1 VNPDVAYEEEMN
13 EVALFETALRAAVP
27 TQPDRRLGAD
37 LVPRI
42 AQIARSAS
50 IEAEQARGRRNPPRA
65 PRRPR
70 LALLARV
77 GIAVAL
83 VPLLLA
89 GLAVAG
95 VTVPDPARSALETIG
110 VELPNQPDESS
121 RGGDEG
127 TLGPDGTSGSATGQ
141 ERKSAGQ
148 ENGKAKGKSKPDD
161 PSKPGRR
168 VRRHGEGP
176 IPGPPASPPEGE
188 ALGQSTAPGVN
199 GNSSGSPSGKAGSSR
214 GQGAVHGLRLGVRK

>member
-1 VNPDVAYEEEMN
+1 MV
-13 EVALFETALRAAVP
+13 
-27 TQPDRRLGAD
+27 
-37 LVPRI
+37 
-42 AQIARSAS
+42 
-50 IEAEQARGRRNPPRA
+50 
-65 PRRPR
+65 
-70 LALLARV
+70 ARV

-83 VPLLLA
+83 LPLLLA

-95 VTVPDPARSALETIG
+95 VTVPDPARSAFETIG

-127 TLGPDGTSGSATGQ
+127 TLGPDSATGQ
-141 ERKSAGQ
+141 EQKAAGQ

-176 IPGPPASPPEGE
+176 IPGPA
-188 ALGQSTAPGVN
+188 
-199 GNSSGSPSGKAGSSR
+199 
-214 GQGAVHGLRLGVRK
+214 

>member
-1 VNPDVAYEEEMN
+1 MNPDVAYEEEMD
-13 EVALFETALRAAVP
+13 EVAQFENALRAAVP

-37 LVPRI
+37 LVPRL

-50 IEAEQARGRRNPPRA
+50 IEAEQARGRRTSPRA
-65 PRRPR
+65 GRRPR

-95 VTVPDPARSALETIG
+95 VTVPDPARSAFETIG

-127 TLGPDGTSGSATGQ
+127 TLGPDSATGP
-141 ERKSAGQ
+141 KHKAAGQ
-148 ENGKAKGKSKPDD
+148 ENGKAKGKSKTDD

-168 VRRHGEGP
+168 VRRHGGGL
-176 IPGPPASPPEGE
+176 IPGPASPPEGK
-188 ALGQSTAPGVN
+188 ALGQSNAPGVN
-199 GNSSGSPSGKAGSSR
+199 GTSRSSGSSAGKAGTGAGSGR
-214 GQGAVHGLRLGVRK
+214 GPG

>member
-1 VNPDVAYEEEMN
+1 VNADVAYEEEMN

-27 TQPDRRLGAD
+27 TQPDRQLGAD
-37 LVPRI
+37 LVPRL
-42 AQIARSAS
+42 ARIARSAS
-50 IEAEQARGRRNPPRA
+50 IEAERARGRRSPPR
-65 PRRPR
+65 PRRRPR
-70 LALLARV
+70 LALVARV

-83 VPLLLA
+83 SPLLLA

-127 TLGPDGTSGSATGQ
+127 TLGPDSATGT
-141 ERKSAGQ
+141 EHKAAGQ

-176 IPGPPASPPEGE
+176 IPGPASPPEGK
-188 ALGQSTAPGVN
+188 ALGQSNAQGVN
-199 GNSSGSPSGKAGSSR
+199 GTSRSSGSSAGKAGTGAGGGR
-214 GQGAVHGLRLGVRK
+214 GLVHGKGLSK

>member
-1 VNPDVAYEEEMN
+1 VNPDVAYEGEMN
-13 EVALFETALRAAVP
+13 EVALFETALRAAVA
-27 TQPDRRLGAD
+27 TQPDRQLGAD
-37 LVPRI
+37 LVPRL

-50 IEAEQARGRRNPPRA
+50 IEAEQARGRLSSPRA
-65 PRRPR
+65 RRRPR
-70 LALLARV
+70 LALVARV

-83 VPLLLA
+83 LPLLLA

-95 VTVPDPARSALETIG
+95 VTVPDPARSAFETIG

-127 TLGPDGTSGSATGQ
+127 TLGPDSATGQ
-141 ERKSAGQ
+141 EQKAGGQ

-161 PSKPGRR
+161 SSKPGRR

-176 IPGPPASPPEGE
+176 IPGPAAAPEGR
-188 ALGQSTAPGVN
+188 ALGQSTDTTGRS
-199 GNSSGSPSGKAGSSR
+199 GSSSGQAGSSQGKAGSSR
-214 GQGAVHGLRLGVRK
+214 GQGALHGLGLGPRK

>member
-37 LVPRI
+37 LVPRL
-42 AQIARSAS
+42 AQIARSAR
-50 IEAEQARGRRNPPRA
+50 IEAEQARGRRTSPRA

-95 VTVPDPARSALETIG
+95 VTVPDPARSAFETIG

-127 TLGPDGTSGSATGQ
+127 TLGPASTTGP
-141 ERKSAGQ
+141 EHKAAGE
-148 ENGKAKGKSKPDD
+148 ENGKAKGKSKTDD

-168 VRRHGEGP
+168 VRRHGDGP
-176 IPGPPASPPEGE
+176 IPGPASPPEGK
-188 ALGQSTAPGVN
+188 ALGQSNTPGMN
-199 GNSSGSPSGKAGSSR
+199 GTSRSSGSSAGKAGTGAGR
-214 GQGAVHGLRLGVRK
+214 GRGPG

>member
-37 LVPRI
+37 LVPRL

-50 IEAEQARGRRNPPRA
+50 IEAEQARGRRTSPRA
-65 PRRPR
+65 RRRPR

-95 VTVPDPARSALETIG
+95 VTIPDPARSAFETIG

-127 TLGPDGTSGSATGQ
+127 TLGPDSATGP
-141 ERKSAGQ
+141 KHKAAGQ
-148 ENGKAKGKSKPDD
+148 ENGKAKGKSKTDD

-168 VRRHGEGP
+168 VRRHGDGQ
-176 IPGPPASPPEGE
+176 IPGPATPPEGK
-188 ALGQSTAPGVN
+188 ALGQSNAPGVN
-199 GNSSGSPSGKAGSSR
+199 GTSRSSGSSAGKAGTGAGSGR
-214 GQGAVHGLRLGVRK
+214 GPG

>member
-27 TQPDRRLGAD
+27 TQPDRQLGAD
-37 LVPRI
+37 LVPRL

-50 IEAEQARGRRNPPRA
+50 IEAEQARGRRNSPRT
-65 PRRPR
+65 RRPR

-95 VTVPDPARSALETIG
+95 VTVPDPARSAFETIG

-127 TLGPDGTSGSATGQ
+127 TLGPDSATGP
-141 ERKSAGQ
+141 EHKAAGE
-148 ENGKAKGKSKPDD
+148 ENGKAKGKSKTDN
-161 PSKPGRR
+161 PSKPGRQ
-168 VRRHGEGP
+168 VRRHGDGP
-176 IPGPPASPPEGE
+176 IPGPASPPEGY
-188 ALGQSTAPGVN
+188 AYGQTEGAGSAAG
-199 GNSSGSPSGKAGSSR
+199 GNSRGKAGLGSGR
-214 GQGAVHGLRLGVRK
+214 GQGRVHGKGLSE

>member
-1 VNPDVAYEEEMN
+1 VNPDFAYEEEMN
-13 EVALFETALRAAVP
+13 EVAQFENALRAAVP
-27 TQPDRRLGAD
+27 TQPDLRLGAE
-37 LVPRI
+37 LVPRL

-50 IEAEQARGRRNPPRA
+50 IEAEQARGRRTSPRA

-70 LALLARV
+70 LALVARV
-77 GIAVAL
+77 GTAVAL
-83 VPLLLA
+83 LPLLLA

-95 VTVPDPARSALETIG
+95 VTVPDPARSPFETIG

-127 TLGPDGTSGSATGQ
+127 TLGPDSAKGP
-141 ERKSAGQ
+141 EPKAAGG
-148 ENGKAKGKSKPDD
+148 ENGKAKGKGKTDD

-176 IPGPPASPPEGE
+176 IPGPASPPEGK
-188 ALGQSTAPGVN
+188 ALGQSNASGVN
-199 GNSSGSPSGKAGSSR
+199 GTSRSSGSSAGKADMGAGRRR
-214 GQGAVHGLRLGVRK
+214 GPG

>member
-1 VNPDVAYEEEMN
+1 MN

-27 TQPDRRLGAD
+27 TQPDRQLGAD
-37 LVPRI
+37 LVPRL

-50 IEAEQARGRRNPPRA
+50 IEAEQGRGRRSSPRRR
-65 PRRPR
+65 RRPR
-70 LALLARV
+70 LALAARV

-83 VPLLLA
+83 IPLFLA

-95 VTVPDPARSALETIG
+95 VTVPDPARSAFETIG
-110 VELPNQPDESS
+110 VEVPNQPDESS

-127 TLGPDGTSGSATGQ
+127 TLGPDPATGP
-141 ERKSAGQ
+141 EHKAARQ
-148 ENGKAKGKSKPDD
+148 ENVKAKGKSNTDD

-176 IPGPPASPPEGE
+176 IPGPASPPEGK
-188 ALGQSTAPGVN
+188 ALGHSNAPGVN
-199 GNSSGSPSGKAGSSR
+199 GTSRSRGSSAGNAGTGAGGGR
-214 GQGAVHGLRLGVRK
+214 GLLHGKGLSKQ